1 MSRIFLAGAT
11 GVVGRHL
18 LPRLVAAG
26 HEVTA
31 LTRRTADAEGLRSQ
45 GARAVVGDVFDADGL
60 RSVVAAAAPE
70 IVMHQL
76 TDLTDLDFAANGR
89 IRRVGTRNLVD
100 AALAAGARRM
110 VVQSIA
116 WVYEPGDRPAGE
128 ETPLDLAAESE
139 SRRGMVDAVATMERI
154 AGELPEWVVLRYG
167 ALYGPGT
174 WFAPGGLRSTQL
186 HEGSLV
192 ADADVSSFLH
202 VEDAAASAVEA
213 LDWPTG
219 VVNVVDDVP
228 APASEWLPVFAR
240 AVGAPAPEVVRK
252 ERTGWARGADNTHAR
267 KNLGWTPLHSSWR
280 EGFAQTAAGPGG
292 A

>member
-1 MSRIFLAGAT
+1 VSRIFLAGAT
-11 GVVGRHL
+11 GVVGRQL

-31 LTRRTADAEGLRSQ
+31 LTRRTADAKVLRSQ

-60 RSVVAAAAPE
+60 RDAVAAAAPE
-70 IVMHQL
+70 VVMHQL
-76 TDLTDLDFAANGR
+76 TDLAGLDFAANGR

-116 WVYEPGDRPAGE
+116 WIYEPGDGPAAE
-128 ETPLDLAAESE
+128 ETPLDLAADSE
-139 SRRGMVDAVATMERI
+139 SRRSMVDAVATMERI

-174 WFAPGGLRSTQL
+174 WFAPGGLRTTQL
-186 HEGSLV
+186 RDGSLV
-192 ADADVSSFLH
+192 ADADISSFLH

-240 AVGAPAPEVVRK
+240 AVGAPAPEVVTA

-267 KNLGWTPLHSSWR
+267 KELGWTPLHASWR
-280 EGFAQTAAGPGG
+280 EGFAQPAAGPGG